1 MKTRTDKKKNLI
13 TTMSTQNTL
22 SQLFLVVVVATLLN
36 LHFASSEEAI
46 LPSTDEH
53 GDYNGLDLIEVS

>member
-1 MKTRTDKKKNLI
+1 
-13 TTMSTQNTL
+13 MSSQNTL
-22 SQLFLVVVVATLLN
+22 SSLLQLFLVVVVATILN

>member
-1 MKTRTDKKKNLI
+1 
-13 TTMSTQNTL
+13 MSTRRKTL
-22 SQLFLVVVVATLLN
+22 SSLQLFFLVVAVAILLN
-36 LHFASSEEAI
+36 LQCASSEEII

>member
-1 MKTRTDKKKNLI
+1 
-13 TTMSTQNTL
+13 MSTQNTL
-22 SQLFLVVVVATLLN
+22 SSLQLFLVVVVATILN